1 MSNKVALF
9 YNPVAGGG
17 EFKRKLDSV
26 VLHFQ
31 NAGLQIIPWRIVSNN
46 EIMVQAGKISSAE
59 YHSVIAAGGDGTI
72 HGVVNA
78 MMKLNIDVPLG
89 IFPEGT
95 VNDVASYL
103 NIPDKTSEYCKIIT
117 SGNKS
122 TIDLAQVNDEYF
134 INVASAG
141 LLAQTAHEVDHHLK
155 NVFGKMAYYM
165 KTLEKLPKLQP
176 LQLHVNA
183 DGQVYDMEMMLF
195 MVLNGGT
202 AGGFQ
207 GLVPQANMSDG
218 ILDFLAI
225 KPVPIHRF
233 TQLLYY
239 FNRGLHLKDNSVL
252 YFQAKHLLIDVEPHI
267 VTDLDGEKGPDF
279 PWEIRT
285 ISNALQIWT
294 P

>member
-1 MSNKVALF
+1 MRNKVALF

-17 EFKRKLDSV
+17 KFKHKLDSV
-26 VLHFQ
+26 VHHFQ
-31 NAGLQIIPWRIVSNN
+31 NAGLQIIPWRLVSNN
-46 EIMVQAGKISSAE
+46 KIIELAGKINPAE
-59 YHSVIAAGGDGTI
+59 YHSIVAAGGDGTI

-78 MMKLNIDVPLG
+78 MMKLNINLPLG

-103 NIPDKTSEYCKIIT
+103 NIPGEIDRYCETIT
-117 SGNKS
+117 SGNLS
-122 TIDLAQVNDEYF
+122 TIDLARVNDDYF

-141 LLAQTAHEVDHHLK
+141 LLTQAAHEVDHHLK
-155 NVFGKMAYYM
+155 NVLGKIAYYL
-165 KTLEKLPKLQP
+165 KTLEKLPKIQP

-183 DGQVYDMEMMLF
+183 DGQVYDMEIMLF
-195 MVLNGGT
+195 VVLNGGT

-207 GLVPQANMSDG
+207 GLVPEANMNDG

-225 KPVPIHRF
+225 KPVAIHRF
-233 TQLLYY
+233 TQLLYN
-239 FNRGLHLKDNSVL
+239 FSRGLHLKDDNVIC
-252 YFQAKHLLIDVEPHI
+252 FQAKHLQIDVEPRI

-279 PWEIRT
+279 PWEI
-285 ISNALQIWT
+285 SVCPNALQIWT